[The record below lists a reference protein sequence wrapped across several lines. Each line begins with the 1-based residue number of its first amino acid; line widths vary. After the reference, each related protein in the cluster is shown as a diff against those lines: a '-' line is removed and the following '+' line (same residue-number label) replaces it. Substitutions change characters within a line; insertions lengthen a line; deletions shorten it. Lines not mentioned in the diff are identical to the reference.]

1 MTGDDL
7 KKLREL
13 VKDELRPVKDL
24 VEMTKKKVDG
34 QDIFLHTTAE
44 NVRRIKEQ
52 QSLMNEKVDDL
63 RKGLEII
70 DESVSA
76 NTASLIEI
84 ERTLESYAESY
95 QINQLNIERLDS
107 RLSVAENKLDIE
119 SPEDLKVAH
128 VMHRNSGTEE
138 NNERVDA
145 FFVAEKWGGKI
156 ENRESNKCDDLSWF
170 DLNNLPDNIIS
181 YIKEDSQGKNIS
193 LSYEIPLPINYGFK
207 YLSKWSKVPINNESQ
222 SIYIIEYSD
231 LQEHSLSKYETGEK
245 AVKLQIFEPFH
256 VVSIK

>member
-52 QSLMNEKVDDL
+52 QALMNEKVDDL

-119 SPEDLKVAH
+119 SPEDLKVPH
-128 VMHRNSGTEE
+128 
-138 NNERVDA
+138 
-145 FFVAEKWGGKI
+145 FAE
-156 ENRESNKCDDLSWF
+156 
-170 DLNNLPDNIIS
+170 
-181 YIKEDSQGKNIS
+181 
-193 LSYEIPLPINYGFK
+193 
-207 YLSKWSKVPINNESQ
+207 
-222 SIYIIEYSD
+222 
-231 LQEHSLSKYETGEK
+231 
-245 AVKLQIFEPFH
+245 
-256 VVSIK
+256 

>member
-119 SPEDLKVAH
+119 SPEDLKVPH
-128 VMHRNSGTEE
+128 
-138 NNERVDA
+138 
-145 FFVAEKWGGKI
+145 FAE
-156 ENRESNKCDDLSWF
+156 
-170 DLNNLPDNIIS
+170 
-181 YIKEDSQGKNIS
+181 
-193 LSYEIPLPINYGFK
+193 
-207 YLSKWSKVPINNESQ
+207 
-222 SIYIIEYSD
+222 
-231 LQEHSLSKYETGEK
+231 
-245 AVKLQIFEPFH
+245 
-256 VVSIK
+256 